1 MWELDGQKF
10 SLEQIE
16 AILNKE
22 KYKGNLDDF
31 IAERGYTKVGPKVI
45 GSSIQEVGE
54 DVKKRE
60 DIVGEEK
67 KQIELAQAEVDA
79 AGPIELEEIVL
90 TPKPKVQ
97 LEIEEPK
104 YFGQEGYKPPMLTWL
119 EENNT
124 VEITPEDNKLLNLSP
139 DLLKENEI
147 EIVDLKQGRE
157 EYFRRRS
164 ELGNPNNFLTQAS
177 VDLYNN
183 LTQRIVKINE
193 LLQPFENGK
202 EMSIKQHFKNAFFNA
217 GRDLGRVGEFW
228 GGSTNS
234 QDIATSRMWEAMI
247 KSAME
252 QDGGRNLPY
261 LEKALNPDLD
271 PDSWWTEGIGDKEV
285 YENIND
291 FIKDLDQRRS
301 TIPFIESIKEGKW
314 GRGLASLAGA
324 VINAVGSVAYFTGTG
339 GSGYFFDFYAE
350 SWMEINEA
358 KAARLGISVEE
369 LVQQGL
375 DEVDV
380 PLKVAGAK
388 NFMEF
393 IGMMPLSKVLGKMF
407 KGKGVTA
414 MDVMWA
420 SGSEYL
426 TEIGQCGADAY
437 NTEFAKSGN
446 KKAAM
451 EAAQAALGTQEC
463 QEQGIQGAFGS
474 FGIAGTASVASNI
487 RLKAANNIR
496 TVDQTQEIS
505 KLSNEIS
512 TLQNKAANTADPVVK
527 KGIESEIFNLENNIR
542 RIVEDGN
549 QVVNSLTD
557 DQVNQVNDLGDQ
569 EIEILDDVSLLV
581 KRLAEGIV
589 TKEEYNI
596 AIKGYI
602 NKYSYL
608 ENEINNIIKDVKI
621 NPNTPTNLQSFNY
634 EEGGVETDLS
644 GDPVTPYDKAS
655 DNYKS
660 SDLGGGRQSDSN
672 EKNKLVDE
680 WDKLSEEEQE
690 QEKENWKNEK
700 SDVEYDEDGNI
711 IVYRVGSIR
720 DGVMTPM
727 TTSKKMAETIANERK
742 KQGLSSNITQ
752 TKIKE
757 GDVKVWV
764 RGSEAEVIVDVNSN
778 NINDINDNSVVIK
791 ENESTADIEAE
802 LEADKKALENINY
815 ALETGKD
822 RETGDTL
829 SSNDIEIIKKAKEN
843 VTKRIKNRE
852 QQLKNQKEKTDSETI
867 TDNINQKTSDLRAE
881 GEIELDEVV
890 VTAPAKKG
898 NINELARIGYDNLT
912 PKQLTDFKNQYTSV
926 ALAAIGYDP
935 TKGTIKPEDA
945 QSFVDEQFVVIAKNY
960 RPRDPKTNKKIDF
973 TTYVYNTIGRRGPSL
988 YGKQEGLE
996 EAGQTTSLDDERA
1009 AQVADPSTVETTE
1022 TVTTVQPT
1030 ISIMGKGPQ
1039 AEVLESKHVALI
1051 EASPLGKEILDTGKA
1066 DIAKLNKLAED
1077 VGAVLLAEELNIPV
1091 EVINNPKLNILKKH
1105 NPSNI
1110 QRYIL
1115 KNAQLIL
1122 NTLKAN
1128 TNVEVVGSLK
1138 NPNVKIKV
1146 GGKPLKLPRK
1156 LLDLFF
1162 DKTDIRVGNNF
1173 QYKLKPNLTV
1183 KDIQTAV
1190 GILDGKVNPNFEFAK
1205 SGEMQAAKAFLL
1217 TLSRLR
1223 TNAALEGITTG
1234 EVAGTILSATPSK
1247 VKTATERAIDYLTAK
1262 EAKFKNITLIGIPPN
1277 ALFSTL
1283 KGALK
1288 LYNGTNIKAVI
1299 NYIKNKLRQFSAS
1312 AANAIS
1318 RIFANTVSKAADGI
1332 VFIDQVLAWGYGEK
1346 RTTLNDVLEGNGLE
1360 GVYNLNDRSK
1370 NGGRDQYKN
1379 FLKTTLFPMMPKS
1392 FWMHKKQIT
1401 GSSQEILTTKE
1412 VTDILNS
1419 MKDSDFGAPIDN
1431 VTKYTRAEYK
1441 AIFGLTGK
1449 STLQALNSEKG
1460 KEFNNNNMLIWE
1472 SMLTRMNDII
1482 IKNPEAAR
1490 GFALAFKGVGSAT
1503 NHWFK
1508 LGAEVLGADP
1518 KSKSLHWEHAMPA
1531 TAAYKYLLNS
1541 MLNKNINF
1549 ETTLELIKNNYKV
1562 IAIDTKD
1569 NTKIDK
1575 APGKLKENMPSWW
1588 TIFDNWYDR
1597 YFNSQVGSIN
1607 GGINPN
1613 SIQLADGK
1621 TLAEA
1626 FNINSNLGTQE
1637 TINIEAEIKEAETI
1651 NQGEKDIKNNPN
1663 LVPTAPKD
1671 LNKDFNII
1679 LEEVKGIAAKKRFS
1693 QIVARRVGR
1702 NKGRIS
1708 KFFMGPGA
1716 QDFELLYYNFLG
1728 RGRKGEQQKR
1738 FFEDNLVKPYA
1749 RGIAKMEVYSQQLKD
1764 DYAALKKLMP
1774 DTASILYNKIKGL
1787 NYTNDQA
1794 LRIYLWDKAG
1804 YDIPG
1809 LSKRDRTAIVK
1820 HVQSN
1825 PNLLEFANGL
1835 TALSKQD
1842 NWVKPDAYWDTSD
1855 LLKDIYDLGHKVGRK
1870 QFLGEF
1876 INNSNEI
1883 FSESNLNKIEAT
1895 YGIYLREAIENSL
1908 YRMKTGTN
1916 RKQGMDRATAAATQ
1930 WISNSVG
1937 AIMFMNVRSA
1947 SFQLLSM
1954 FNYINFQENN
1964 IFAIGQR
1971 ILDVKQLSKDMY
1983 TILTSPKIKQRFAG
1997 EGRGI
2002 EESEIAN
2009 ALRNAKNK
2017 PQALLQYLLKVGFT
2031 FTRAADAMAIALGGA
2046 PYYRNNV
2053 IAFEKQ
2059 GFSKEEAEA
2068 KAWEKFSETTEKF
2081 QQSAD
2086 PRLLSQDQAT
2096 TMGRWILAFQ
2106 NTPGQYTRSIV
2117 KDMKDFVNRRRIP
2130 GLTQAQS
2137 DATYISRISYY
2148 GVIQNFVFVAL
2159 ANALFT
2165 LLPGWEDEEEEEMD
2179 KKAQRERNKQIRTIN
2194 NMISTLLRGSGIYGA
2209 FVDTLKNVVMSYYKE
2224 QGKDPFAKDNANI
2237 LVEIMNLMPTVGSK
2251 IRKINNS
2258 LKGEDYN
2265 KALIEER
2272 GWDVTIDGNVNLSP
2286 KYQVF
2291 SNLVEGVTN
2300 IPLARMTDEVTRI
2313 VEMLDE
2319 RNSTLERVALTLGYR
2334 PWDLNIPN
2342 EEHDKLRLEISDR
2355 KRKQK
2360 QEKKRLEKEE
2370 KKRLEN
2376 EKRFAGKSDEEI
2388 ELMKTQDEIRD
2399 LTKSEQVTE
2408 LETLGLTKKDIRALR
2423 LEDDRINKIIELRE
2437 KKKAK

>member
-22 KYKGNLDDF
+22 KYKGSIDDF

-45 GSSIQEVGE
+45 GSSIQEPGE
-54 DVKKRE
+54 EVKKRE

-79 AGPIELEEIVL
+79 AGPIELEEVVL
-90 TPKPKVQ
+90 TPKPK

-104 YFGQEGYKPPMLTWL
+104 YFGQEGYKPPILTWL

-124 VEITPEDNKLLNLSP
+124 VEITPEDNELLKISP
-139 DLLKENEI
+139 DLLKENEV
-147 EIVDLKQGRE
+147 EIAELKLGRNE
-157 EYFRRRS
+157 FFRRRT
-164 ELGNPNNFLTQAS
+164 ELGNPDNFLTQAS

-183 LTQRIVKINE
+183 LTQQIVKINE
-193 LLQPFENGK
+193 LLEPFEDGK
-202 EMSIKQHFKNAFFNA
+202 KMSIIQHYKNNFFNA
-217 GRDLGRVGEFW
+217 GRDLGRIGEFW
-228 GGSTNS
+228 SGQGASM
-234 QDIATSRMWEAMI
+234 DIAASRLFEHELRFYNEKYGILENFDTS
-247 KSAME
+247 
-252 QDGGRNLPY
+252 N
-261 LEKALNPDLD
+261 LD
-271 PDSWWTEGIGDKEV
+271 PDNLLFEGIGEKEV
-285 YENIND
+285 YEN
-291 FIKDLDQRRS
+291 LDNFKKNLEQRRAG
-301 TIPFIESIKEGKW
+301 IPFIETVKDIFKDAKKGDVIGALENYQ
-314 GRGLASLAGA
+314 RAQASAIGA
-324 VINAVGSVAYFTGTG
+324 IINAVGSVAYFAGTAT
-339 GSGYFFDFYAE
+339 SGYFFDFYTE
-350 SWMEINEA
+350 SWLEINEA
-358 KAARLGISVEE
+358 KAARLGISIEE
-369 LVQQGL
+369 LVKQGL
-375 DEVDV
+375 DDV
-380 PLKVAGAK
+380 NTPLNVASTKSAL
-388 NFMEF
+388 EL
-393 IGMMPLSKVLGKMF
+393 IGYIPLARIGSKFF
-407 KGKGVTA
+407 KGKGITA
-414 MDVMWA
+414 RNVAGA
-420 SGSEYL
+420 SFAEYT
-426 TEIGQCGADAY
+426 TEIGQCAADVY
-437 NTEFAKSGN
+437 SRVFAKTGN
-446 KKAAM
+446 EDEAMKAA
-451 EAAQAALGTQEC
+451 QSSLITQEC
-463 QEQGIQGAFGS
+463 QEQGIQGAFGAL
-474 FGIAGTASVASNI
+474 GISGLAAVASNS
-487 RLKAANNIR
+487 RLKASNNIR
-496 TVDQTQEIS
+496 TIDQTQLIDKLTKEIA
-505 KLSNEIS
+505 L
-512 TLQNKAANTADPVVK
+512 LQNKSANTSDPIVK
-527 KGIESEIFNLENNIR
+527 KGIDSEIFDLENKVR
-542 RIVEDGN
+542 REVINGN
-549 QVVNSLTD
+549 KIVNSLND
-557 DQVNQVNDLGDQ
+557 DQVNEVNALGDQ
-569 EIEILDDVSLLV
+569 QIEILDNVSLLV
-581 KRLAEGIV
+581 KRLSDGIV
-589 TKEEYNI
+589 TKAEFDI
-596 AIKGYI
+596 AIKGYK
-602 NKYSYL
+602 NNYSYL
-608 ENEINNIIKDVKI
+608 EFEINNIIKDVKI
-621 NPNTPTNLQSFNY
+621 NPNAPEDLRSFEYTPDENQA
-634 EEGGVETDLS
+634 
-644 GDPVTPYDKAS
+644 P
-655 DNYKS
+655 
-660 SDLGGGRQSDSN
+660 
-672 EKNKLVDE
+672 KLD
-680 WDKLSEEEQE
+680 
-690 QEKENWKNEK
+690 
-700 SDVEYDEDGNI
+700 
-711 IVYRVGSIR
+711 
-720 DGVMTPM
+720 
-727 TTSKKMAETIANERK
+727 
-742 KQGLSSNITQ
+742 
-752 TKIKE
+752 
-757 GDVKVWV
+757 
-764 RGSEAEVIVDVNSN
+764 
-778 NINDINDNSVVIK
+778 
-791 ENESTADIEAE
+791 
-802 LEADKKALENINY
+802 ADK
-815 ALETGKD
+815 
-822 RETGDTL
+822 
-829 SSNDIEIIKKAKEN
+829 DI
-843 VTKRIKNRE
+843 
-852 QQLKNQKEKTDSETI
+852 TDSEAI
-867 TDNINQKTSDLRAE
+867 TENITEEISDPATE

-912 PKQLTDFKNQYTSV
+912 PEQLTDFKNQYTSV

-935 TKGTIKPEDA
+935 TKGSIKPEDA
-945 QSFVDEQFVVIAKNY
+945 QSFVDEQFVIIAKNY

-973 TTYVYNTIGRRGPSL
+973 TTYVYNTIGRRGAAL

-1030 ISIMGKGPQ
+1030 IGIMGKGPQ

-1091 EVINNPKLNILKKH
+1091 EVINDPKLNILKKH

-1173 QYKLKPNLTV
+1173 QYKIKPNLTV
-1183 KDIQTAV
+1183 KDIQAAV

-1247 VKTATERAIDYLTAK
+1247 VKTATERAIDYLT
-1262 EAKFKNITLIGIPPN
+1262 EQERRFKNITLIGIPPN

-1283 KGALK
+1283 KGAAK
-1288 LYNGTNIKAVI
+1288 IIQKS
-1299 NYIKNKLRQFSAS
+1299 KNKI
-1312 AANAIS
+1312 NAETIAKVKKYL
-1318 RIFANTVSKAADGI
+1318 IDNLKKYGKLFANTIADIFTSILNKTKDLGKAIQGVIDNFISSTPSPLYNINVTQLGANKDLLNQLNVTSKNDPIVKLYIQDEVIPVLKNELTVEEKVFLLYTIQGTGSDKQNAALGRRDMIYGTIKDAMEALGLTDKQVEQVRSTLKYKNAWEFIGTKALVASDSKVVSK
-1332 VFIDQVLAWGYGEK
+1332 
-1346 RTTLNDVLEGNGLE
+1346 LEGLKTDKDLQKTVNTENKAKLEVLDNLIKALVNVAQKHPELANGLTHIVSLQSNYQ
-1360 GVYNLNDRSK
+1360 GHFVRKLIPLMSFTDPSI
-1370 NGGRDQYKN
+1370 
-1379 FLKTTLFPMMPKS
+1379 LKEDGT
-1392 FWMHKKQIT
+1392 HD
-1401 GSSQEILTTKE
+1401 EH
-1412 VTDILNS
+1412 
-1419 MKDSDFGAPIDN
+1419 
-1431 VTKYTRAEYK
+1431 Y
-1441 AIFGLTGK
+1441 
-1449 STLQALNSEKG
+1449 
-1460 KEFNNNNMLIWE
+1460 
-1472 SMLTRMNDII
+1472 
-1482 IKNPEAAR
+1482 
-1490 GFALAFKGVGSAT
+1490 
-1503 NHWFK
+1503 
-1508 LGAEVLGADP
+1508 
-1518 KSKSLHWEHAMPA
+1518 SKSLA
-1531 TAAYKYLLNS
+1531 TTRYIMEIIKWAAK
-1541 MLNKNINF
+1541 
-1549 ETTLELIKNNYKV
+1549 
-1562 IAIDTKD
+1562 
-1569 NTKIDK
+1569 
-1575 APGKLKENMPSWW
+1575 
-1588 TIFDNWYDR
+1588 
-1597 YFNSQVGSIN
+1597 
-1607 GGINPN
+1607 NPN
-1613 SIQLADGK
+1613 Y
-1621 TLAEA
+1621 
-1626 FNINSNLGTQE
+1626 NP
-1637 TINIEAEIKEAETI
+1637 TININELKKGIARGIVSKIEANTADSKKGTGVSRLISEQPVEEVYNIVQNPNLHWVLPNTEMNPSNELKSLQIIYAEFKEAQEIKKGETAI
-1651 NQGEKDIKNNPN
+1651 TDNPD

-1774 DTASILYNKIKGL
+1774 DTAGILYNKIKGL

-1870 QFLGEF
+1870 QFLQEF

-1908 YRMKTGTN
+1908 YRMTTGTN

-2046 PYYRNNV
+2046 PYYRNNA

-2272 GWDVTIDGNVNLSP
+2272 GWDVTIDGKVNLSP

-2291 SNLVEGVTN
+2291 SNLVEGGTN

-2313 VEMLDE
+2313 VEMLDK

-2355 KRKQK
+2355 KRREK

-2370 KKRLEN
+2370 KKRLED

-2388 ELMKTQDEIRD
+2388 ELMKTQDKIRE
-2399 LTKSEQVTE
+2399 LTKAEQVTE
-2408 LETLGLTKKDIRALR
+2408 LEGLGLSKKDIRALR
-2423 LEDDRINKIIELRE
+2423 LENDRINKIIELRE
-2437 KKKAK
+2437 KKKTK